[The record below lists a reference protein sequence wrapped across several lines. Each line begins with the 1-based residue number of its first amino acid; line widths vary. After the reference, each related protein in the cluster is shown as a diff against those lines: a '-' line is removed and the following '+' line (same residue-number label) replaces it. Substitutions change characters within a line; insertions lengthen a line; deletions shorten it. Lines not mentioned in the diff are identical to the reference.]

1 MPSPSSARNR
11 AARVSGVT
19 DALTGAIGD
28 AGVYAVF
35 ALMLLDAVFPA
46 GSEIVMLYAGAL
58 AAGAFPESQV
68 TLFGAEIQSTSW
80 GYVVMAL
87 AGGLGYWVGSIL
99 GWGIGRYG
107 GHPLLE
113 RHGRW
118 LHVTPEN
125 LERAEIWFERR
136 GDAAVFLGRIVPV
149 VRSFISIPAGV
160 LEMRLAPYAVS
171 TMLGSLIW
179 SFGFAGAGVAVGE
192 GWETFHE
199 KSRYADYVFVALLVG
214 GVAFLLL
221 RAWRR
226 RAVSVTD
233 RAR

>member
-1 MPSPSSARNR
+1 M
-11 AARVSGVT
+11 SGIT

-35 ALMLLDAVFPA
+35 GLMLIDAVFPA

-68 TLFGAEIQSTSW
+68 TLFGADIQSTAA

-87 AGGLGYWVGSIL
+87 AGTLGYWLGSIL

-125 LERAEIWFERR
+125 LERAEAWFERR
-136 GDAAVFLGRIVPV
+136 GDAAVFFGRLVPV

-160 LEMRLAPYAVS
+160 LEMRLAPYAVL
-171 TMLGSLIW
+171 TLLGSLIW
-179 SFGFAGAGVAVGE
+179 SFAFAGAGVALGT
-192 GWETFHE
+192 GWESFHE
-199 KSRYADYVFVALLVG
+199 KFRYADYVAVVLVVAGATYLV
-214 GVAFLLL
+214 FK
-221 RAWRR
+221 AWRHRQR
-226 RAVSVTD
+226 RTPSVTD

>member
-1 MPSPSSARNR
+1 
-11 AARVSGVT
+11 VSGIT

-68 TLFGAEIQSTSW
+68 TLFGAEVGSTAA
-80 GYVVMAL
+80 GYGVMAL
-87 AGGLGYWVGSIL
+87 AGALGYWVGSIL

-125 LERAEIWFERR
+125 LARAEAWFERR
-136 GDAAVFLGRIVPV
+136 GDAAVFFGRIVPV

-160 LEMRLAPYAVS
+160 LEMRLAPYALL
-171 TMLGSLIW
+171 TLLGSLIW
-179 SFGFAGAGVAVGE
+179 SFGFAGAGVAVGT
-192 GWETFHE
+192 GWESFHE
-199 KSRYADYVFVALLVG
+199 KFRYTDYVAVALIVAVAAYLV
-214 GVAFLLL
+214 V

-226 RAVSVTD
+226 RAASVAD

>member
-1 MPSPSSARNR
+1 M
-11 AARVSGVT
+11 SGIT

-35 ALMLLDAVFPA
+35 GLMLIDAVFPA

-68 TLFGAEIQSTSW
+68 TLFGADIQSTAA

-87 AGGLGYWVGSIL
+87 AGTLGYWLGSIL

-125 LERAEIWFERR
+125 LERAEAWFERR
-136 GDAAVFLGRIVPV
+136 GDAAVFFGRLVPV

-160 LEMRLAPYAVS
+160 LEMRLAPYAVL
-171 TMLGSLIW
+171 TLLGSLIW
-179 SFGFAGAGVAVGE
+179 SFAFAGAGVALGT
-192 GWETFHE
+192 GWESFHE
-199 KSRYADYVFVALLVG
+199 KFRYADYVAVVLVIA
-214 GVAFLLL
+214 GVAYLVFK
-221 RAWRR
+221 AWRHRQR
-226 RAVSVTD
+226 RTPSVTD